1 MSRANGK
8 LLREK
13 WEKNSKNG
21 PKILPE
27 MCLVDVRKFRRN
39 GLLASCVLSVL
50 ESKGLANYFKIS
62 KASCRWIYEDKL
74 KNKIADWKR
83 TNTTGDVPMGDT
95 KKC

>member
-62 KASCRWIYEDKL
+62 KASCLWIYEGKL
-74 KNKIADWKR
+74 KNKVAGWNRKNRNEIEKFEK
-83 TNTTGDVPMGDT
+83 M
-95 KKC
+95 KI

>member
-1 MSRANGK
+1 MCGNFV
-8 LLREK
+8 
-13 WEKNSKNG
+13 
-21 PKILPE
+21 E
-27 MCLVDVRKFRRN
+27 MDCWRL
-39 GLLASCVLSVL
+39 GVLSVL

-62 KASCRWIYEDKL
+62 KASCLWIYEDKL